1 MHFPGGWLGQ
11 IRACMQEKKSE
22 SAKSKLKSKG
32 IHEGYGQKWNNIHLK
47 PKQSPM
53 WVFLLVHFYMFGH
66 DFVLMFM
73 LAHFFKPIRLIAC
86 MFGNKSSHLGW
97 VMSSCCN
104 LYFLSITW
112 FFIPLHV
119 KPVGLVFMCMLYD
132 KDMHHLLCMSS
143 PWGHFQ
149 IPIWAL
155 HLRPANASCI

>member
-1 MHFPGGWLGQ
+1 
-11 IRACMQEKKSE
+11 
-22 SAKSKLKSKG
+22 
-32 IHEGYGQKWNNIHLK
+32 
-47 PKQSPM
+47 
-53 WVFLLVHFYMFGH
+53 MFGH

-73 LAHFFKPIRLIAC
+73 LAHFFKPIRLIPC

-97 VMSSCCN
+97 VMSSCCT

-155 HLRPANASCI
+155 HLRPANASCILKQKHFEENEKLFQKRFKQYHKYFDSYWNQNKYLKNILLIVFLTWHATMLV